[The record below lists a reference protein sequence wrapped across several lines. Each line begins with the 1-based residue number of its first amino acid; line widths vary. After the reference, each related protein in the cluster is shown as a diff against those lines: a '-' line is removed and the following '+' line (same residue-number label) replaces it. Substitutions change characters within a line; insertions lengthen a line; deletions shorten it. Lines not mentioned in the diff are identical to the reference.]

1 MAGTFQVGQRAARS
15 LPERWPAV
23 LPWVSFLSGGEEHYD
38 VLADGTVVG
47 RIMMFADMPA
57 GKPWMWSL
65 AYGQHEDRAPTHGYE
80 PTREAAMQALAKSW
94 NRDWST
100 LGFVARGCRFE
111 EGCVPFI
118 VFEFQQLL
126 AYRGLGRSLSA
137 TRAHNNVVDSRRIT
151 ARVFQLWSARR

>member
-47 RIMMFADMPA
+47 RIMMFADTPA

-65 AYGQHEDRAPTHGYE
+65 AYGQHEDRTLPSTSRPERPPCRHSRGAGTGTE
-80 PTREAAMQALAKSW
+80 RQGNREI
-94 NRDWST
+94 R
-100 LGFVARGCRFE
+100 ARE
-111 EGCVPFI
+111 
-118 VFEFQQLL
+118 
-126 AYRGLGRSLSA
+126 
-137 TRAHNNVVDSRRIT
+137 
-151 ARVFQLWSARR
+151 